1 MRTVPIMTRATLGA
15 LAALASLA
23 LAAPARAQTGNQSD
37 VSGPYSSGPFMGM
50 RLENELFAHAG
61 NQVVFRNA
69 RTGCALR
76 GAEQAYRDS
85 VSALPH
91 TPAEQ
96 RVLDLLAV
104 TPGAPPTD
112 AVAAALAHGAD
123 PSSPLGQAARR
134 LADALTG
141 LMQNRGGC
149 GDSRDDYPEAPQWQ
163 EAIKAFNDYVHTAPD
178 SAFSPPAPELIA
190 IHDAL
195 ESVVLRALRNPNA
208 H

>member
-1 MRTVPIMTRATLGA
+1 MTRATLLP
-15 LAALASLA
+15 LAALAALA

-37 VSGPYSSGPFMGM
+37 ISGPLSTGPFAGM
-50 RLENELFAHAG
+50 RLENELFSHAG
-61 NQVVFRNA
+61 NAVVFRNA

-85 VSALPH
+85 VSSLPH

-104 TPGAPPTD
+104 TPGTPPAD

-123 PSSPLGQAARR
+123 PASPLGQAARR
-134 LADALTG
+134 LADALKG
-141 LMQNRGGC
+141 LMQDRGGC
-149 GDSRDDYPEAPQWQ
+149 GESRDDYPEAPQWQ
-163 EAIKAFNDYVHTAPD
+163 DAIDAFNDYVRTAPD
-178 SAFSPPAPELIA
+178 SALSPPAPELIA

-195 ESVVLRALRNPNA
+195 QSVLTRALRNPHA
-208 H
+208 P